1 MTSSVFN
8 PLKHR
13 VDVPP
18 PDYDAQIEVLSRDLG
33 RLQREIRGANVPV
46 VVIFEGWEAA
56 GKGTAINSLM
66 LALDPR
72 GFQVHSIQPPTK
84 EERLHPPLWRF
95 WKKLPQAGNIAIFDR
110 SWYDRLFHTKTK
122 RNREDEVADV
132 LAFERTLTE
141 SGLLLLKYFLHISK
155 KEQANRFKKLRAERA
170 TAWRVD
176 EQDLEQNRQYKTWFS
191 AMGLAIEA
199 TQHSSAPWQVISA
212 KNKHHVTLTV
222 FQSMVAAF
230 SARLALKPI
239 AEAAVECA
247 VSERVTSGPSL
258 LESADL
264 SRRIE
269 RELYKARLTD
279 LQSKLRELEHR
290 IYRERIGVVIAFE
303 GWDAAG
309 KGGCIRRLVS
319 GLDPRGYEVIP
330 VAAPTEIE
338 RQNHYLRRFWI
349 RMPKAGHIAIFDR
362 SWYGRVLVE
371 RVERY
376 CARGDW
382 MRGYSEIRDME
393 RSLVNSNVVL
403 LKFWL
408 QIDQD
413 EQLRRFTARESTP
426 EKKYKITDEDWRN
439 RERWSDYEGVVRDLL
454 ILTSTRDAPWT
465 VVPANDKLSARLL
478 VLEYS
483 CGGNRTGPP
492 RAQAPQVRIAEVG
505 GNH

>member
-1 MTSSVFN
+1 MTSSVFKA
-8 PLKHR
+8 LKHR
-13 VDVPP
+13 GDAAP
-18 PDYDAQIEVLSRDLG
+18 PDYDVQIEVLSRDLG
-33 RLQREIRGANVPV
+33 RLQREIRGAGIPV
-46 VVIFEGWEAA
+46 IVIFEGWEAA

-72 GFQVHSIQPPTK
+72 GFQVHTIQAPTE

-95 WKKLPQAGNIAIFDR
+95 WRKLPQAGGIAIFDR
-110 SWYDRLFHTKTK
+110 SWYDRLFRPITKST
-122 RNREDEVADV
+122 RDDVVADV

-141 SGLLLLKYFLHISK
+141 SGLLLLKFFLHISRS
-155 KEQANRFKKLRAERA
+155 EQAHRFKMLRAHRA
-170 TAWRVD
+170 TEWRVD
-176 EQDLEQNRQYKTWFS
+176 KQDLDQNRKYKSWFTT
-191 AMGLAIEA
+191 MGLAIEA
-199 TQHSSAPWQVISA
+199 TQCRAAPWQIISA
-212 KNKHHVTLTV
+212 NNKRHVTLTV
-222 FQSMVAAF
+222 FQTMVAAL
-230 SARLALKPI
+230 SSRLALKTV
-239 AEAAVECA
+239 ADVAADIG

-258 LESADL
+258 LEYADL
-264 SRRIE
+264 SQRIDW
-269 RELYKARLTD
+269 ELYRSRLSA
-279 LQSKLRELEHR
+279 LQAKLRELEHR
-290 IYRERIGVVIAFE
+290 IYRERIGVVIVFE

-330 VAAPTEIE
+330 IAAPTEIE
-338 RQNHYLRRFWI
+338 RQHHYLRRFWI

-376 CARGDW
+376 CSRNNW

-393 RSLVNSNVVL
+393 RSLVNANVVL

-408 QIDQD
+408 QIDQE

-426 EKKYKITDEDWRN
+426 EKKYKITEEDWRN

-454 ILTSTRDAPWT
+454 VLTSTQSAPWT

-478 VLEYS
+478 VLE
-483 CGGNRTGPP
+483 TV
-492 RAQAPQVRIAEVG
+492 AERIEQSL
-505 GNH
+505 HQPKRERKTET